1 MRSWRIIWVGAML
14 LCAPLA
20 AWAQTTNVQDD
31 PVTRQIMA
39 LRDKIRTSIA
49 RKDRAALEAVYDDRF
64 SHIRENGRTDL
75 KRERID
81 LLLSGQDAIE
91 IAPDD
96 QMLIQAYGP
105 DTVVL
110 SGVSPIK
117 DRRSGK
123 SADFQ
128 WLTVYVRLN
137 GAWKVAVS
145 QANRVPKSR

>member
-1 MRSWRIIWVGAML
+1 ML
-14 LCAPLA
+14 LCAPVA
-20 AWAQTTNVQDD
+20 AWGQTTNVQDD
-31 PVTRQIMA
+31 PITQQILA
-39 LRDKIRTSIA
+39 LREKIRTAIA
-49 RKDRAALEAVYDDRF
+49 RKDRAALEALYDDRF
-64 SHIRENGRTDL
+64 NHIRENGRTDL

-81 LLLSGQDAIE
+81 LLLSGQDGIE

-117 DRRSGK
+117 DRRNGK
-123 SADFQ
+123 SAQFQ
-128 WLTVYVRLN
+128 WLTVYVKTD

-145 QANRVPKSR
+145 QANRVPKPR